1 MHDGGDFLAQQES
14 VSLPAQKLNDKES
27 SLPTP
32 MMYSVTNGSMQK
44 EYALITGAGRGL
56 GKAYATELAK
66 RGMNIILV
74 GLHKKELDEVA
85 AELRTSFNV
94 HTEQIECDL
103 SNKDQILEMAQKVNS
118 NFDVSTLI
126 NNAGIGGTK
135 RFTDA
140 DVNYVN
146 QIIQLNVMG
155 TSVVTHQLLPNLL
168 RQKAGFILN
177 VSSIAAYSPMGFKT
191 VYPAS
196 KAFINHFSEG
206 LRHELSDTNV
216 FVGEIHPGPMN
227 TSADI
232 AERMEKQGY
241 LARLAL
247 LTPETVAQVSL
258 DKLFQRKSSIILN
271 WVNRLNLFLM
281 WVFPKRV
288 ITNMVRKELET
299 S

>member
-1 MHDGGDFLAQQES
+1 M
-14 VSLPAQKLNDKES
+14 PARKLKDTES

-32 MMYSVTNGSMQK
+32 TKDSETNCTMQK

-56 GKAYATELAK
+56 GKAYATELAR
-66 RGMNIILV
+66 RGMNIVLV
-74 GLHKKELDEVA
+74 GLHMEELDEVG

-94 HTEQIECDL
+94 KTEQIECDL
-103 SNKDQILEMAQKVNS
+103 SNKDQILDMAQKVNS
-118 NFDVSTLI
+118 NFEVNTLI

-155 TSVVTHQLLPNLL
+155 TSIVTHQLLPNLL

-206 LRHELSDTNV
+206 LRHELSDTGV

-227 TSADI
+227 TSADR

-247 LTPETVAQVSL
+247 LTPETVARVSL
-258 DKLFQRKSSIILN
+258 DKLFQRRSSIILN

-281 WVFPKRV
+281 RIFPKRV
-288 ITNMVRKELET
+288 ITNMVKKELET